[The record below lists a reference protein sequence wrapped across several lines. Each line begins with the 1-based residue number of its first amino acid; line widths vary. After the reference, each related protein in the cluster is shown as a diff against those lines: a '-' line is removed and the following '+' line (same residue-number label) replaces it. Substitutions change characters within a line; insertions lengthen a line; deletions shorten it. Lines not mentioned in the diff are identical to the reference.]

1 MPNVHDFA
9 FTDKIKQNFFKCLL
23 YYISKVVPYSI
34 TSIGLGADPG
44 FLAVSPQVT

>member
-1 MPNVHDFA
+1 MRVQSSAVKNTTIA
-9 FTDKIKQNFFKCLL
+9 YL
-23 YYISKVVPYSI
+23 I